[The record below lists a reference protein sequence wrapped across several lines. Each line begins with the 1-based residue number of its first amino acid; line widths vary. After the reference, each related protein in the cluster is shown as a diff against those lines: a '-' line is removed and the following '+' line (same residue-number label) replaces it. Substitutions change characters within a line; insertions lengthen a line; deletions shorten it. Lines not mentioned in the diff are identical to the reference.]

1 MANTERVPQSGQRSE
16 LRTVFRSAGGRT
28 EIGDKYHTAPVKIA
42 KAFPVKQ
49 QLAVIVMDVSPGM
62 LEGDRYEMEW
72 KACERSH
79 VMITN
84 QSFMKV
90 HPSRAGCSSELRQRF
105 LLERGAVV
113 EHMPEPVMLYRD
125 ASFLSQTTVE
135 LAPGAIWMQ
144 ADVLCPGRGLRGE
157 KFHYRAYDNR
167 LTVYA
172 GDELIF
178 HQRQWI
184 QPERQ
189 ALGAPGSWEEMT
201 HWAYFFVFSDRVD
214 PSLTAR
220 LQAVIES
227 YSAPEAHRVV
237 AAASSTYK
245 FGAAVSACSTA
256 AWPLQELMRLL
267 WDGARD
273 HLLGLPPLRLL
284 QG

>member
-1 MANTERVPQSGQRSE
+1 MADAERAPQNGQRSQ
-16 LRTVFRSAGGRT
+16 LRAVFRRAGDRT

-42 KAFPVKQ
+42 KAFPVRD

-72 KACERSH
+72 RACERSH
-79 VMITN
+79 AMITN

-90 HPSRAGCSSELRQRF
+90 HPCPAGGSSSLHQRF
-105 LLERGAVV
+105 LLEPGAVV

-125 ASFLSQTTVE
+125 AAFLSQTTVE
-135 LAPGAIWMQ
+135 LSPGAIWMQ

-157 KFHYRAYDNR
+157 KFQYREYDNR

-184 QPERQ
+184 HPEKQ
-189 ALGAPGSWEEMT
+189 LLGAAGSWEEMT
-201 HWAYFFVFSDRVD
+201 HWAYFFVFSDQADER
-214 PSLTAR
+214 LTAK
-220 LQAVIES
+220 LQAAIDRYPSPES
-227 YSAPEAHRVV
+227 HKVV
-237 AAASSTYK
+237 AAASTTYK
-245 FGAAVSACSTA
+245 CGVAVSACSTA
-256 AWPLQELMRLL
+256 AWPLQALTRLL
-267 WDGARD
+267 WDEARD